1 MLFDMRHIQ
10 QATLW
15 LAALC
20 ATVGTACI
28 VAFLVQQRPDAYLL
42 FDAAIAAT
50 ASVAALIASVAM
62 VCVESMRREAP
73 SARRVNPPPPDP
85 IVPAE
90 STQFR
95 ERQDVLAE
103 RLDIDELRFCTQA
116 KLPCTCWSFC
126 GGDASAGTVQVQ
138 LHGRA
143 GPAPLVAMPVVPRSG
158 ISGCHLTSPQHA
170 PSRELRPQS
179 ARR

>member
-42 FDAAIAAT
+42 FDAA
-50 ASVAALIASVAM
+50 SVATVS
-62 VCVESMRREAP
+62 VESMRREAP